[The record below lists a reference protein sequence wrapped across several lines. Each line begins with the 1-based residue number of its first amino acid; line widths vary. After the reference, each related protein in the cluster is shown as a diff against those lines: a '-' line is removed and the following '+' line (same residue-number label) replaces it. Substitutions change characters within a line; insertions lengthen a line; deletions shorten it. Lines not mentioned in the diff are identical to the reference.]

1 MEDVLDRLKKEREK
15 VDLNATEKMHKAS
28 NYRMGHIMINGF
40 QISRFII
47 PHSSFRIL

>member
-1 MEDVLDRLKKEREK
+1 MEDVLDRLNKERGK

-40 QISRFII
+40 QISYLICT
-47 PHSSFRIL
+47 S

>member
-28 NYRMGHIMINGF
+28 NYRMGHIMIMVTLLR
-40 QISRFII
+40 QSVKMVT
-47 PHSSFRIL
+47 L